1 MTTAK
6 VTYLNLGSFVDVIR
20 APGWVNVDIL
30 PLAERL
36 PGVAFRQADLRRGIP
51 WANDSVAAIR
61 ASHVLEHLTL
71 EEGQRFCRELYRVLE
86 PGGVARIAVPDAQ
99 VILPRYLAGQMDT
112 FDSIQPDEYRR
123 AATQGEKLSRL
134 LFSGDYAHRALYDY
148 WMLRDFLGQ
157 AGFTMVAQRRPNE
170 TCCEVIERDAP
181 DQHVE
186 ESLFVE
192 AVK

>member
-1 MTTAK
+1 MIC
-6 VTYLNLGSFVDVIR
+6 LNLGSFVDVIR
-20 APGWVNVDIL
+20 GPDWWNVDIL

-36 PGVAFRQADLRRGIP
+36 PGVNFRQGDLRRPIA
-51 WANDSVAAIR
+51 WSDNSVAVVR
-61 ASHVLEHLTL
+61 ASHILEHLTL
-71 EEGQRFCRELYRVLE
+71 EDGQRFCCEIHRVLE

-99 VILPRYLAGQMDT
+99 LILPRYLAGQMAT
-112 FDSIQPDEYRR
+112 FDAIQPDEYRR

-148 WMLRDFLGQ
+148 WMLRDFLGR
-157 AGFTMVAQRRPNE
+157 AGFTTIVQRRPNE
-170 TCCEVIERDAP
+170 SCSEIIKREAP
-181 DQHVE
+181 DQHIE